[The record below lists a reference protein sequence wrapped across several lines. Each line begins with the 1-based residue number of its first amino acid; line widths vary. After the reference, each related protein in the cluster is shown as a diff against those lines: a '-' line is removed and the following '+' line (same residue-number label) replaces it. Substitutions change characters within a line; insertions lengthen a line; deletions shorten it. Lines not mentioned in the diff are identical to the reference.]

1 LSMTLMVGLDHV
13 KGASRAFM
21 KSTLTKSSAE
31 AASGIARPN
40 SLAGDVYDAIFAQ
53 LMSLQIAPG
62 ARITVDTLV
71 RELNVSH
78 TPIREALGRLEGEGL
93 VLRTH
98 LVGCRA
104 APQITRDRF
113 DELYE
118 MRLLLEP
125 EAAAKAAEAMD
136 EARFARLQQLAGVM
150 AVNDS
155 TDDQLRYSDFARQ
168 DADFHDAI
176 LDFAGNGLIRE
187 ALRMQHT
194 HFHIFRLMFHWRVTA
209 EALEEHEAL
218 LDAFRGQDA
227 SKARVAMQAHIHNSR
242 TRLLPAFE

>member
-1 LSMTLMVGLDHV
+1 MLVLGHV
-13 KGASRAFM
+13 KSGACASM
-21 KSTLTKSSAE
+21 KSTLTKPTADT
-31 AASGIARPN
+31 GIVRPN

-53 LMSLQIAPG
+53 LMSLKIAPG
-62 ARITVDTLV
+62 ARITVDSLV

-104 APQITRDRF
+104 APQITRNQF

-125 EAAAKAAEAMD
+125 EAAAKAAMAMD
-136 EARFARLQQLAGVM
+136 DNRFALLQRLAGVM
-150 AVNDS
+150 ASNDGA
-155 TDDQLRYSDFARQ
+155 DDQLRYSDFARQ

-176 LDFAGNGLIRE
+176 LETAGNGLIRE
-187 ALRMQHT
+187 SLRMQHT
-194 HFHIFRLMFHWRVTA
+194 HFHIFRLMFHWRVTT
-209 EALEEHEAL
+209 EALDEHEAL
-218 LDAFRGQDA
+218 LDAFLKQDA
-227 SKARVAMQAHIHNSR
+227 QKARAAMHAHIQNSR